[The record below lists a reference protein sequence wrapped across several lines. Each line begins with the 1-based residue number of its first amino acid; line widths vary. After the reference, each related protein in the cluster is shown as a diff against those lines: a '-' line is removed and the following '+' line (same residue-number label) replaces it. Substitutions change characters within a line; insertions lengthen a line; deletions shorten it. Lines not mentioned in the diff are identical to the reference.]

1 MATPTSDSPSLAEPF
16 HNKNGKRDMDRNNKQ
31 IVTDFYQTAF
41 DGNPAKA
48 VADHIG
54 DRYIQHNPQAP
65 DGPEAFIGFVEWL
78 RGENPGL
85 QLNIKRVIA
94 EGDLVVTHSELVL
107 RPGEPG
113 RALADIFRLENGKVV
128 EHWDVIQDIPT
139 EAANDNGMF

>member
-1 MATPTSDSPSLAEPF
+1 
-16 HNKNGKRDMDRNNKQ
+16 MDLNTNKQ
-31 IVTDFYQTAF
+31 ITVDFYQTAF

-78 RGENPGL
+78 RGENPEL
-85 QLNIKRVIA
+85 KLNIRRVIA
-94 EGDLVVTHSELVL
+94 EGDLVFTHSELVL
-107 RPGEPG
+107 QPGKPG

>member
-1 MATPTSDSPSLAEPF
+1 MATPTSDSASLAEPL
-16 HNKNGKRDMDRNNKQ
+16 HNKNGKRDMDLNNKQ

-41 DGNPAKA
+41 DGDPAKA

>member
-1 MATPTSDSPSLAEPF
+1 MEL
-16 HNKNGKRDMDRNNKQ
+16 NKQ

-48 VADHIG
+48 VADHVG

-65 DGPEAFIGFVEWL
+65 DGPEAFIQFVEWL

-94 EGDLVVTHSELVL
+94 EGDLVMTHSELVL

-139 EAANDNGMF
+139 EAANNNGMF

>member
-1 MATPTSDSPSLAEPF
+1 
-16 HNKNGKRDMDRNNKQ
+16 MDLNNKQ

-41 DGNPAKA
+41 DGDPAKA
-48 VADHIG
+48 VADHVG
-54 DRYIQHNPQAP
+54 DHYIQHNPQAP

-78 RGENPGL
+78 RGENPDL

>member
-1 MATPTSDSPSLAEPF
+1 MELS
-16 HNKNGKRDMDRNNKQ
+16 KNKQ
-31 IVTDFYQTAF
+31 IVVDFYQTAF
-41 DGNPAKA
+41 DGDPARA
-48 VADHIG
+48 VADHVG

-94 EGDLVVTHSELVL
+94 EDDLVFTHSELVL
-107 RPGEPG
+107 NPGTPG

>member
-1 MATPTSDSPSLAEPF
+1 
-16 HNKNGKRDMDRNNKQ
+16 MDLNTNKQ
-31 IVTDFYQTAF
+31 ITVDFYQTAF

-78 RGENPGL
+78 RGENPEL
-85 QLNIKRVIA
+85 KLNIKRVIA
-94 EGDLVVTHSELVL
+94 EGDLVFTHSELVL
-107 RPGEPG
+107 QPGKPG